1 VQKTIVHFT
10 DDLDQSLQATD
21 TIRFAF
27 NNTEY
32 EIDLADQHIT
42 ELRSTL
48 DPYVRPPARS
58 AADGGVPLLPGFPP
72 DVGST

>member
-1 VQKTIVHFT
+1 MQKTIIHLT
-10 DDLDQSLQATD
+10 DDLDPSLEATE
-21 TIRFAF
+21 TVRFAF